1 MSDRHR
7 ATPPGALG
15 RWRARRVARSAEATS
30 KHAEAIDKEAQAIE
44 RHTQA
49 LRNHHALTTAL
60 GVKDQPTTGGSE
72 ESAGDREL
80 STADRVAIAA
90 TSVIVLAITSVIM
103 LVIIGAQIAFYAK
116 SLGEYRYVAELD
128 WLPGVDNEHGL
139 DLAFF
144 TPFATEGVVW
154 ACTLMAVVLVM
165 LNRKSDAWTR
175 AMWFFA
181 SIQAVVN
188 TWHALDMDDLAGAV
202 VKGGLSLAGPFV
214 VHLFILWVRHVRTGR
229 TLAQARQ
236 HSANRWRQRAKR
248 VRLVLRT
255 IAAHVLHP
263 RVAFGAL
270 SIYVGARH
278 LTYDQ
283 AWFIA
288 AHPYRVRIRS
298 RYIASEAKARAA
310 EALGEQGAHALAE
323 PTDEQ
328 GARET
333 SPAEHDRSPEQQAPP
348 LTLAEP
354 SAAGVLATDTIAV
367 PGLGSQADDDEIER
381 ALFAQL
387 EAEFAARDERSPN
400 CSPDCSP
407 TCDGECSHPLTSAST
422 GEHPDASTDA
432 STGERPGERSRA
444 PRRQPG
450 ERSRAPRRAP
460 RRQPASTSRERTAS
474 TPASTRE
481 HASEKGASTG
491 EHTPASTGER
501 SPASTREHTDASTGK
516 TDKERVIERYWALY
530 HAGLL
535 DTVNQTELAHQ
546 MGITPSS
553 FRRTWAECVKGKHL
567 DPNQPATTETG
578 KENN

>member
-1 MSDRHR
+1 
-7 ATPPGALG
+7 
-15 RWRARRVARSAEATS
+15 
-30 KHAEAIDKEAQAIE
+30 
-44 RHTQA
+44 
-49 LRNHHALTTAL
+49 
-60 GVKDQPTTGGSE
+60 
-72 ESAGDREL
+72 
-80 STADRVAIAA
+80 
-90 TSVIVLAITSVIM
+90 
-103 LVIIGAQIAFYAK
+103 
-116 SLGEYRYVAELD
+116 
-128 WLPGVDNEHGL
+128 
-139 DLAFF
+139 
-144 TPFATEGVVW
+144 
-154 ACTLMAVVLVM
+154 
-165 LNRKSDAWTR
+165 
-175 AMWFFA
+175 
-181 SIQAVVN
+181 
-188 TWHALDMDDLAGAV
+188 
-202 VKGGLSLAGPFV
+202 
-214 VHLFILWVRHVRTGR
+214 
-229 TLAQARQ
+229 
-236 HSANRWRQRAKR
+236 R

-328 GARET
+328 GAREEF
-333 SPAEHDRSPEQQAPP
+333 SARDERSPEQQAPP

-422 GEHPDASTDA
+422 GEHPDASTPEHP
-432 STGERPGERSRA
+432 GEHPGER
-444 PRRQPG
+444 PG

-474 TPASTRE
+474 TPARTPASTPASTRE

-491 EHTPASTGER
+491 EHTPASTGEQ

-535 DTVNQTELAHQ
+535 DTV
-546 MGITPSS
+546 
-553 FRRTWAECVKGKHL
+553 
-567 DPNQPATTETG
+567 
-578 KENN
+578 

>member
-1 MSDRHR
+1 MSDQHR
-7 ATPPGALG
+7 AAPAGALG
-15 RWRARRVARSAEATS
+15 RWRTRRVARTAEATS
-30 KHAEAIDKEAQAIE
+30 KHAEAVDREAQAIE
-44 RHTQA
+44 RRTQA

-60 GVKDQPTTGGSE
+60 GVKDQPTTGGRE

-80 STADRVAIAA
+80 GTADRVAIAA

-128 WLPGVDNEHGL
+128 WLPGVDNEQGL

-188 TWHALDMDDLAGAV
+188 TWHALDMDDLAGAF

-288 AHPYRVRIRS
+288 AHPYRRHLRS

-333 SPAEHDRSPEQQAPP
+333 SPAEHGRSPEQQDPP
-348 LTLAEP
+348 LATPES

-367 PGLGSQADDDEIER
+367 PGLGSQADDDERER

-387 EAEFAARDERSPN
+387 EAEFAARDEQSPN

-407 TCDGECSHPLTSAST
+407 TCDGECSHPLTSASI
-422 GEHPDASTDA
+422 GEHPDASTPEHPGEHP
-432 STGERPGERSRA
+432 GERPGERSRA
-444 PRRQPG
+444 H
-450 ERSRAPRRAP
+450 RRAP
-460 RRQPASTSRERTAS
+460 RRQSASTSRERTAS
-474 TPASTRE
+474 TPASTAE
-481 HASEKGASTG
+481 Q
-491 EHTPASTGER
+491 
-501 SPASTREHTDASTGK
+501 SPASTREHTDASTSK
-516 TDKERVIERYWALY
+516 TDKERVIERYWALH

-546 MGITPSS
+546 MGIRPSS

-567 DPNQPATTETG
+567 DPNQTAITETG

>member
-1 MSDRHR
+1 MSDQHR

-15 RWRARRVARSAEATS
+15 RWRTRRVARSAEATS

-44 RHTQA
+44 RRTQA

-60 GVKDQPTTGGSE
+60 GVKDQPTT
-72 ESAGDREL
+72 GDREL

-128 WLPGVDNEHGL
+128 WLPGVDNEQGL

-188 TWHALDMDDLAGAV
+188 TVHALDMDDLAGAF

-255 IAAHVLHP
+255 ITAHLLHP

-298 RYIASEAKARAA
+298 RYIASEAKARAAEAHTPDAA

-422 GEHPDASTDA
+422 GEHPDASTPEHP
-432 STGERPGERSRA
+432 GERPGERSRA

-460 RRQPASTSRERTAS
+460 RRAPAAS

-491 EHTPASTGER
+491 EHTDASTGER
-501 SPASTREHTDASTGK
+501 SPASTGERSPASTGK

-546 MGITPSS
+546 MGIRPSS

-567 DPNQPATTETG
+567 DPNQPATTEPG
-578 KENN
+578 KENHR

>member
-15 RWRARRVARSAEATS
+15 RWRTRRVARSAEATS

-44 RHTQA
+44 RRTQA

-60 GVKDQPTTGGSE
+60 GVKDQPTT
-72 ESAGDREL
+72 GDREL

-128 WLPGVDNEHGL
+128 WLPGVGEKGL

-310 EALGEQGAHALAE
+310 EAHTPDAAEALGEQGAHALAE

-422 GEHPDASTDA
+422 GEHPDAST
-432 STGERPGERSRA
+432 
-444 PRRQPG
+444 
-450 ERSRAPRRAP
+450 
-460 RRQPASTSRERTAS
+460 
-474 TPASTRE
+474 
-481 HASEKGASTG
+481 
-491 EHTPASTGER
+491 GER
-501 SPASTREHTDASTGK
+501 SPASTREHTEASTGK

-546 MGITPSS
+546 MGIRPSS